1 MLSAC
6 WHLICKIFQ
15 LFSHQFHIRFLF
27 FFFCLSSRIFSFFV
41 FVNKDFFSKKNKR
54 WAGTVKKPGYEGVKI
69 KNHENEEKL
78 QGKKTIWKSTLENHL
93 KVNGKRKQKEKQ
105 TINELIAKAIFSVCI
120 SIKKSQLFDAVISK
134 GNVPTIILKMYNS
147 YT

>member
-1 MLSAC
+1 M
-6 WHLICKIFQ
+6 
-15 LFSHQFHIRFLF
+15 
-27 FFFCLSSRIFSFFV
+27 
-41 FVNKDFFSKKNKR
+41 KKNCKE
-54 WAGTVKKPGYEGVKI
+54 KKLS
-69 KNHENEEKL
+69 EN
-78 QGKKTIWKSTLENHL
+78 QHL
-93 KVNGKRKQKEKQ
+93 KVNGKRKQEEKQ